1 MTCFSLFNPQ
11 SGLKIRPCR
20 HMTVEA
26 NRAADRELL
35 RLGRYLKLL
44 VSVPDFQA
52 LEHKQWEAFV
62 KERKA
67 ELPKGNRNS
76 FE

>member
-1 MTCFSLFNPQ
+1 
-11 SGLKIRPCR
+11 
-20 HMTVEA
+20 MTVEA